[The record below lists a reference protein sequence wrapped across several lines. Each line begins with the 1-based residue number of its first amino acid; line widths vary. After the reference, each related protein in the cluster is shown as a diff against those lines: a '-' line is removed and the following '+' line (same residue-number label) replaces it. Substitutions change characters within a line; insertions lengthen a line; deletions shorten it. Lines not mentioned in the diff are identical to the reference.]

1 MPQDL
6 CLIHHVYYPILE
18 KVKLEEWRVILKQM
32 VAETKIS
39 YKLAKNLEWGGKSRQ
54 LREYWK
60 GSQGWVNEMIPKTSW
75 FKIVWHQNKY
85 RNSKYW
91 VAGSSRDLPYVFFS
105 LFLQCL
111 QWIASPKR
119 ECLVNENV
127 FNYTRIT

>member
-1 MPQDL
+1 
-6 CLIHHVYYPILE
+6 
-18 KVKLEEWRVILKQM
+18 M

-60 GSQGWVNEMIPKTSW
+60 GSQGWENEMIPKLSW

-85 RNSKYW
+85 WNSKYW
-91 VAGSSRDLPYVFFS
+91 VAGSSRDLHLWFLS

-111 QWIASPKR
+111 LWIASPKR
-119 ECLVNENV
+119 KCLVNENV